1 MKILFAHGFE
11 GSCSGTKPRYL
22 RDTLGHEVIAPTM
35 YARGW
40 TFEGHVDMV
49 LDTLDQHRDIDIV
62 VGSSMGGFASAVAL
76 SQRPDRSVRAVL
88 LAPAVGI
95 HEAWADDLGQAGMRD
110 WAETGTR
117 RYLHRGLDEYL
128 DLPYDF
134 WCQCRDAA
142 GVGVTHPCIIV
153 HGIDDTVVP
162 IERSEALQAR
172 SSGVIDL
179 VRVDDGHRL
188 HKALPQMESVLAR
201 LMA

>member
-49 LDTLDQHRDIDIV
+49 PIPSISTGISISS
-62 VGSSMGGFASAVAL
+62 GSSMEGLPAVAL

-172 SSGVIDL
+172 STGVIDL